1 MLFTFALSIISGT
14 EPKFKY
20 YIEMRGKPGEK
31 KDAVERRLSEMCGV
45 ILEELLHPQE
55 NGLIL
60 PSHL

>member
-1 MLFTFALSIISGT
+1 MLKYKNSGT

-20 YIEMRGKPGEK
+20 YIELRGKPGEK
-31 KDAVERRLSEMCGV
+31 KADVEKRLSEMSGV
-45 ILEELLHPQE
+45 ILEELLHPSE